1 MCGRCGDGKA
11 PASADPRAP
20 VRRIRRPRRPA
31 APPQSRSRGPV
42 YARTCSGRAPP
53 ATESRAPPAAS
64 AGHTGLRTMGSSRP
78 GPTGQTASSARS
90 LQNPRAARNR
100 QNLALYWIGKMVH
113 FRSLQ
118 QTTCSR
124 LFPMTLR
131 GWADLYAWEL
141 DRASRTPLTRQIYI
155 QVRSAVLSGALR
167 PGTRMPSSRAMASK
181 LGVARAS
188 WVLAYEPLRAEGYV
202 ESRHGSGTFI
212 AGDLTGLASRRR
224 GAPRATRR
232 AVPTSAQTFSDF
244 ERSAVQSDARPFN
257 TGRTL
262 IDARTAETWRS
273 LTHRAVRRLGANDLG
288 YTDPAGLAELR
299 ENICD
304 YLRAARAVRC
314 DPEQIVITAGTQ
326 QAIDIAIRVLLA
338 PGDEVWV
345 EDPGYPLTHAQL
357 LLAKTRPHPIPVDSQ
372 GLIVDAGQRSAPRA
386 RAACVT
392 PSHQFPTGVM
402 LSMARRLE
410 LLAWARHSAA
420 FIVEDDYT
428 SEFRYSGPPLASLQ
442 GLDDNERVIYVG
454 TLNKALFPGLR
465 IGYAVVPRALLQA
478 FVGVRYLM
486 DRQPATLQQVVVSEF
501 MQQGHFAAHIRRMRE
516 LYREQRDA
524 LVETLMRRAAD
535 RLDVALPDQG
545 MHLVAYLRDE
555 SSDIAI
561 EATAQRAG
569 IVLRAISRFYRAAR
583 PRPGLMLG
591 FSGFPRQLIVPSAAR
606 LATLVANHDRA

>member
-1 MCGRCGDGKA
+1 
-11 PASADPRAP
+11 
-20 VRRIRRPRRPA
+20 
-31 APPQSRSRGPV
+31 
-42 YARTCSGRAPP
+42 
-53 ATESRAPPAAS
+53 
-64 AGHTGLRTMGSSRP
+64 
-78 GPTGQTASSARS
+78 
-90 LQNPRAARNR
+90 
-100 QNLALYWIGKMVH
+100 
-113 FRSLQ
+113 
-118 QTTCSR
+118 
-124 LFPMTLR
+124 MTLR
-131 GWADLYAWEL
+131 GWADLYAWQL

-188 WVLAYEPLRAEGYV
+188 VVLAYEHLLAEGYV

-224 GAPRATRR
+224 GAPRATKR

-314 DPEQIVITAGTQ
+314 DLEQIVITAGTQ
-326 QAIDIAIRVLLA
+326 QAIDIAIRALLA

-357 LLAKTRPHPIPVDSQ
+357 LLAKARPHPVPVDAQ
-372 GLIVDAGQRSAPRA
+372 GLVVDAGIRVAPRA
-386 RAACVT
+386 RVAFVT
-392 PSHQFPTGVM
+392 PSHQFPTGVA

-442 GLDDNERVIYVG
+442 GLDDDERVIYVG

-465 IGYAVVPRALLQA
+465 LGYAVVPHALLPDFINA
-478 FVGVRYLM
+478 RHLI
-486 DRQPATLQQVVVSEF
+486 DRQPPSLYQTVVAEF
-501 MQQGHFAAHIRRMRE
+501 MRQGHFGAHIRRMRQV
-516 LYREQRDA
+516 YHEQRDA
-524 LVETLMRRAAD
+524 LVATLVRRAPEY
-535 RLDVALPDQG
+535 LDVEAPDQG
-545 MHLVAYLRDE
+545 MHLVAHLKRTE
-555 SSDIAI
+555 
-561 EATAQRAG
+561 G
-569 IVLRAISRFYRAAR
+569 
-583 PRPGLMLG
+583 
-591 FSGFPRQLIVPSAAR
+591 SG
-606 LATLVANHDRA
+606 